1 MYEATLKENL
11 DPYGVV
17 SSNKLTKALEKG
29 REIMKKAA
37 IRYQQAEGHKKNG
50 KSKEIQ
56 DYAKIFQ
63 EDFKIERGGGNL
75 SNGEKQIINFLRI
88 LLQDS
93 HVVFL
98 DEATSNVDPI
108 TGNMLF

>member
-11 DPYGVV
+11 DPYG
-17 SSNKLTKALEKG
+17 SISTEKLQKALEKG
-29 REIMKKAA
+29 REIMQKAA
-37 IRYQQAEGHKKNG
+37 IRYQQVECQKKKNG
-50 KSKEIQ
+50 KVKWFQ
-56 DYAKIFQ
+56 DNAKLFQ
-63 EDFKIERGGGNL
+63 EDFKIERGGSNL

-98 DEATSNVDPI
+98 DEATSNVDPV
-108 TGNMLF
+108 TGNT